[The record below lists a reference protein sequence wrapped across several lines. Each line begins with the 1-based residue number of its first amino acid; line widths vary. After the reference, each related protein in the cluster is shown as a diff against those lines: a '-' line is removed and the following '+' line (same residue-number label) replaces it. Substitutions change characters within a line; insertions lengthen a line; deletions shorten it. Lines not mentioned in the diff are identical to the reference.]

1 MEPACNR
8 HFIELKDLRIEANQI
23 YAFSKGVIP
32 ETLRTPTFYTISIW
46 CMGINKDPITI
57 TYASEEERDAE
68 YDILIKETK
77 VTYY

>member
-1 MEPACNR
+1 MEPTNNR
-8 HFIELKDLRIEANQI
+8 YFIELKDLRIEANQI
-23 YAFSKGVIP
+23 YAFSKGAIP

-46 CMGINKDPITI
+46 CVDNNKDPITI

-77 VTYY
+77 VIHY